1 MNWRT
6 AIFGLLVIYS
16 GVGLIDAWIRSR
28 NGSAQES
35 MTLWTVLVV
44 VFLFGA
50 LLNEWIARRR
60 AARTPP
66 KSPNS

>member
-6 AIFGLLVIYS
+6 AIFGLLVIYC

-28 NGSAQES
+28 NGSAQGS
-35 MTLWTVLVV
+35 MTLWTFLVV

-60 AARTPP
+60 TSRTPP